1 MTHDSFVT
9 GNNTTF
15 ATYPS
20 SIQDGQRVASNLSY
34 ASFSAN
40 VPLHTLE
47 FHLQMRCANESSKN
61 DVDES
66 FENDFF
72 ANESFENDLNTK
84 GSFFS
89 L

>member
-1 MTHDSFVT
+1 
-9 GNNTTF
+9 
-15 ATYPS
+15 
-20 SIQDGQRVASNLSY
+20 
-34 ASFSAN
+34 
-40 VPLHTLE
+40 
-47 FHLQMRCANESSKN
+47 MRCANESSKN